1 MKQSLGSPA
10 SRKFLSCS
18 QTPLASMRWSG
29 TLDHEDLGEK
39 KKPNAQFNLFGK
51 VSAQVRSD
59 SALC

>member
-39 KKPNAQFNLFGK
+39 KNNKCTIQPFWQG
-51 VSAQVRSD
+51 
-59 SALC
+59 